1 MPLTRLRSVSCSF
14 GGKAL
19 TSKQVSGTQK
29 RYGLGEDAL
38 RHDCAEDGELQHPAE
53 KVSMTK
59 HTRTIAIDL
68 GDKRTGLAM
77 ADSLTGIVSPAG
89 LLEVSISDHDGEALL
104 VAIAGAIEGLVG
116 AGPAGLVIGLPI
128 NMDGT
133 EGPRA
138 KLVRAYAARIAAKT
152 GREVEFQDERQSSMA
167 ANERMAQSGLT
178 HKQKKARRD
187 AIAAVVILQR
197 YMDGPCEEHGA

>member
-1 MPLTRLRSVSCSF
+1 MDKDTTAPRTASRGTRRKVYSMP
-14 GGKAL
+14 
-19 TSKQVSGTQK
+19 
-29 RYGLGEDAL
+29 E
-38 RHDCAEDGELQHPAE
+38 
-53 KVSMTK
+53 

-77 ADSLTGIVSPAG
+77 ADSLTGIASPAG
-89 LLEVSISDHDGEALL
+89 MLGVSISDHDGEALL
-104 VAIAGAIEGLVG
+104 GAIARAIEGLVG
-116 AGPAGLVIGLPI
+116 TGPADLVIGLPI

-138 KLVRAYAARIAAKT
+138 KLVRAYAARIEAKT
-152 GREVEFQDERQSSMA
+152 GRDVRFQDERQSSMA

-197 YMDGPCEEHGA
+197 YLDAPGGQVED